1 MARNCKSRIWTNH
14 SYGKGV
20 IGETMSMDAGN
31 YGVLFS
37 GTDQERE
44 AAFMELMQSMV
55 KTDKS
60 AKKNMLTK
68 RTGACNS

>member
-1 MARNCKSRIWTNH
+1 
-14 SYGKGV
+14 
-20 IGETMSMDAGN
+20 MSMDAGN